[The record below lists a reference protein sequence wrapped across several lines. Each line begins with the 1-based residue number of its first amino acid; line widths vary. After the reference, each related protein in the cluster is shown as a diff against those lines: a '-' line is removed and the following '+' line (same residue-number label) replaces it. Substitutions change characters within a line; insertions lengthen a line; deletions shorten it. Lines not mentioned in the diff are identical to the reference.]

1 MSDEKEIQQNTEVAA
16 SEAAPAEAKTQDQIA
31 AEAIA
36 AFSKKVG
43 ANNAGR
49 SGGPGGARGGR
60 GPGSRGPGGRQG
72 GRGDR
77 KQFAQKKDEFNE
89 QTLDMRR
96 VARVMAGGKRFS
108 FRATL
113 VVGDGRGRV
122 GVGMGKGIDVQQ
134 ALIKAKRDARKNA
147 IAIPLSKRTI
157 PHEVE
162 AKFSAARIRLK
173 PAKEGNGLIA
183 GGAVRAVLTLA
194 GVKDITAKVL
204 GRTPNKLTNALAT
217 IEALK
222 LLKARKTK
230 AVHAEKTEAVKEA

>member
-1 MSDEKEIQQNTEVAA
+1 MADEQNIQPVVAA
-16 SEAAPAEAKTQDQIA
+16 PVADKPALTQAERATAAL
-31 AEAIA
+31 A
-36 AFSKKVG
+36 AFSAKTG
-43 ANNAGR
+43 AGSAR
-49 SGGPGGARGGR
+49 GGGDSRGGR
-60 GPGSRGPGGRQG
+60 GGAGGGFG
-72 GRGDR
+72 GRGGGRGGDSR
-77 KQFAQKKDEFNE
+77 KPFVKKKEDFNE

-113 VVGDGRGRV
+113 VIGDGRGRV
-122 GVGMGKGIDVQQ
+122 GVGVGKGIDVQQ
-134 ALIKAKRDARKNA
+134 SLVKAKRDAQKHM
-147 IAIPLSKRTI
+147 ITVPLQKRTI

-194 GVKDITAKVL
+194 GIKDITAKIL

-222 LLKARKTK
+222 MLKARRP
-230 AVHAEKTEAVKEA
+230 KTEKKEVVEAAK